1 MLGSRL
7 FWQIYLGYVVLV
19 LVSAGLVGVLAAR
32 EIESEVREETRLSL
46 ERALTLALEAV
57 GEVPSSPGREELA
70 RQREILVRGSR
81 ASGARLSLFARDRTV
96 LADSESE
103 RPAASDGEIRPE
115 LEQAAQSGVGVS
127 VRPGTAP
134 GSRVMHLA
142 RRTSARSG
150 FVVAAL
156 PLDAAEG
163 RRAGLQRAVAAGT
176 ALAAGIALLL
186 AVPVSRRLSAPFAR
200 MSQTARSI
208 AAGEYQRR
216 LAIDRSDEIGA
227 FAHSFNVMAGTL
239 QERIETLTEER
250 NRASAVLSGMVEGV
264 VAVDAEERVI
274 HMNEPAGQITGS
286 DPREALGRPF
296 ASVTRMREIVESLR
310 ETLASGVERTRE
322 TLLPAPEGHRV
333 LEIHS
338 APIRGSGPV
347 GSGAIVVLHDVTEL
361 RRLEGVRRDFV
372 ANVSHELKTPLTVVR
387 GIVETLLDDRDMD
400 EDTRRRF
407 LDKVRL
413 QAERLSSIVSDL
425 LTLARIEQQDPAA
438 GRERMD
444 LRDPVR
450 ESVRALAPSAESRG
464 VLLSAAVSDEP
475 AVVRGDRSS
484 LRLAID
490 NLLDNAVKYT
500 PRGGSVALRLSVDAG
515 AASVEVRDTGI
526 GIDPLHGDRIF
537 ERFYRVDR
545 GRSRDLGGT
554 GLGLSIVRNAVEA
567 HGGRVEYESEP
578 GRGSAFRF
586 RIPLD
591 EPATPT

>member
-1 MLGSRL
+1 MFGSRL

-19 LVSAGLVGVLAAR
+19 LISAALVGVLVAR
-32 EIESEVREETRLSL
+32 EIEREVREETRLGL
-46 ERALTLALEAV
+46 ERALAIVFESI
-57 GEVPSSPGREELA
+57 GEVPVNPGREESA
-70 RQREILVRGSR
+70 RLRELLVRASR
-81 ASGARLSLFARDRTV
+81 ASGARLTLFAPDRSV
-96 LADSESE
+96 VADSESGGL
-103 RPAASDGEIRPE
+103 PADEEAALPE
-115 LEQAAQSGVGVS
+115 LEQAAHSGVGVS
-127 VRPGTAP
+127 VRPGGAP
-134 GSRVMHLA
+134 RSRVMHLA
-142 RRTSARSG
+142 RRAPERAG
-150 FVVAAL
+150 FVRAAL
-156 PLDAAEG
+156 PLDAVEA

-176 ALAAGIALLL
+176 ALAAGLALLL
-186 AVPVSRRLSAPFAR
+186 AVPVSRRFSAPFGK

-208 AAGEYQRR
+208 AAGEYHRR
-216 LAIDRSDEIGA
+216 LTVDRSDEIGA
-227 FAHSFNVMAGTL
+227 FAHAFNVMAGTL

-264 VAVDAEERVI
+264 VAVDGEERVI
-274 HMNEPAGQITGS
+274 HMNEPAGQITGT
-286 DPREALGRPF
+286 DPRDALGRPF

-310 ETLASGVERTRE
+310 ETLASGVERTHE
-322 TLLPAPEGHRV
+322 TLLPARDGHRV

-338 APIRGSGPV
+338 APIRGSGPS

-387 GIVETLLDDRDMD
+387 GIVETLLDDPTMD
-400 EDTRRRF
+400 EETRRRF
-407 LDKVRL
+407 LGKVSV

-425 LTLARIEQQDPAA
+425 LTLARIESHDPAA

-464 VLLSAAVSDEP
+464 VHLSVVVSDDP
-475 AVVRGDRSS
+475 AIVRGDRSS
-484 LRLAID
+484 LRLVVD

-500 PRGGSVALRLSVDAG
+500 PRGGSVVLSLVVDGG
-515 AASVEVRDTGI
+515 AAAVEVRDTGI
-526 GIDPLHGDRIF
+526 GIDPQHGDRIF

-545 GRSRDLGGT
+545 GRSRELGGT

-591 EPATPT
+591 EPALPV